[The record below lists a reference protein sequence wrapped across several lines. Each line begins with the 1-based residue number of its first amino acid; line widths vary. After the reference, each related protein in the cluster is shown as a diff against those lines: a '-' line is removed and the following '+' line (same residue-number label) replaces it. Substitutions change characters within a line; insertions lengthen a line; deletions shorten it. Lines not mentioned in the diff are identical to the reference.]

1 MRAIQIQQ
9 TGGPEVLKVAD
20 VQLREPDSNEIQI
33 RISAAGVNFIEIYQR
48 TGLYPVDLPF
58 TLGQEA
64 AGIVERVGQ
73 NVKDLKPGDRVAY
86 AGVAGG
92 SYAESNIVPAWK
104 AVKVPELIS
113 LKHAAAVILQGMTA
127 HYLTRTV
134 FPLQAGHVCVVHAAA
149 GGVGLLL
156 CQIAKLHGATVIGTT
171 STDAKAAL
179 AKAAG
184 ADHVIRY
191 TNESVPERV
200 RELTDGRGADVVYDS
215 VGKDTFYGSL
225 DCLRR
230 RGMMVSFGQ
239 SSGAVPPVDPLVF
252 SQKGS
257 LFFTRPTLNHYTADR
272 EELEERASDLFGWM
286 QTGKLKVRIDSEFV
300 LERAGDAQRA
310 LESRQT
316 SGKVILVPAS

>member
-1 MRAIQIQQ
+1 
-9 TGGPEVLKVAD
+9 
-20 VQLREPDSNEIQI
+20 
-33 RISAAGVNFIEIYQR
+33 
-48 TGLYPVDLPF
+48 
-58 TLGQEA
+58 
-64 AGIVERVGQ
+64 
-73 NVKDLKPGDRVAY
+73 
-86 AGVAGG
+86 
-92 SYAESNIVPAWK
+92 
-104 AVKVPELIS
+104 
-113 LKHAAAVILQGMTA
+113 
-127 HYLTRTV
+127 
-134 FPLQAGHVCVVHAAA
+134 
-149 GGVGLLL
+149 LLL
-156 CQIAKLHGATVIGTT
+156 RQLAKLHGATVIGTT

-272 EELEERASDLFGWM
+272 EELEQRASDLFGWM
-286 QTGKLKVRIDSEFV
+286 QSGKVKVRIDSEFV
-300 LERAGDAQRA
+300 LEGAAEAHRA

-316 SGKVILVPAS
+316 AGKVVLIPSS